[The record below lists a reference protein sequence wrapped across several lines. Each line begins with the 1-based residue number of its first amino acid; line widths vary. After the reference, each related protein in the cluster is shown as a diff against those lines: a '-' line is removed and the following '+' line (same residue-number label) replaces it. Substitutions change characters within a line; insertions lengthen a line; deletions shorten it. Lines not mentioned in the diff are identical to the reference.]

1 MGPLTGFR
9 VVEFAG
15 LGPCPYAG
23 MLLADLG
30 AEVICIDRAKSD
42 DPSKK
47 LELWQRGKRSIVLNL
62 KSAEG
67 KALALQLIESADA
80 LIEGFRPGVLER
92 LGLGPDVCIERNPK
106 LVYGRMTGWGQFGPL
121 AHSAGHDMN
130 YISLTG
136 ALHAIGRK
144 NERPVPPLNL
154 VGDFGGGSMM
164 LVMGVLSGML
174 EASRSGR
181 GQVVDAAM
189 TDGASSLMMMMYTFL
204 AQGTWNAK
212 QRESNWLD
220 GERPYYDTY
229 ETKDGKYL
237 SVGPLEPQFYKVM
250 IEKVGVDP
258 VEFADQENAAKWPGY
273 KAKLTE
279 AFKQRTRDEWAA
291 IFEGTDACVAPILT
305 MEEAPHHPHNVAR
318 NTFIEI
324 DGVVQPG
331 PVPRLDRTPGA
342 VRCAPP
348 LPGADTRGVLA
359 DLGLSDERIEALLAA
374 GAVQ

>member
-1 MGPLTGFR
+1 MGPLSGFR
-9 VVEFAG
+9 VIEFAG

-42 DPSKK
+42 DASKK
-47 LELWQRGKRSIVLNL
+47 LELWQRGKRSVVLNL

-92 LGLGPDVCIERNPK
+92 LGLGPDVCLERNPK

-121 AHSAGHDMN
+121 AHTAGHDMN

-144 NERPVPPLNL
+144 GERPVPPLNL
-154 VGDFGGGSMM
+154 VGDFGGGSMV

-174 EASRSGR
+174 EASRSGK

-189 TDGASSLMMMMYTFL
+189 TDGASSLMTMMYTFL

-212 QRESNWLD
+212 ERESNWLD

-250 IEKVGVDP
+250 IEKVGVDAD
-258 VEFADQENAAKWPGY
+258 EFADQENPAKWPGY
-273 KAKLTE
+273 KARLTE

-318 NTFIEI
+318 ETFITV
-324 DGVVQPG
+324 DGVQQPG
-331 PVPRLDRTPGA
+331 PVPRFDRTPGA
-342 VRCAPP
+342 VRWAPP
-348 LPGADTRGVLA
+348 LPGADTRAVLT
-359 DLGLSDERIEALLAA
+359 DLGLSDDRVEALFAA